1 METTRPGDSLPQ
13 PRHFRYAPEAA
24 PEVSAPNGWRE
35 AAICARTVG
44 ELYALARR
52 AQRDGEWTQ
61 NDAAWCA
68 LLRDKLG
75 ADERVTV
82 LQLALLERELGA
94 RPVEVA
100 S

>member
-1 METTRPGDSLPQ
+1 MQATRHQDSSPQ
-13 PRHFRYAPEAA
+13 PRIGRYTNDVQ

-44 ELYALARR
+44 ELYELARR
-52 AQRDGEWTQ
+52 AQRDGEWTE

-75 ADERVTV
+75 AGERVTV

-94 RPVEVA
+94 RPLEVA